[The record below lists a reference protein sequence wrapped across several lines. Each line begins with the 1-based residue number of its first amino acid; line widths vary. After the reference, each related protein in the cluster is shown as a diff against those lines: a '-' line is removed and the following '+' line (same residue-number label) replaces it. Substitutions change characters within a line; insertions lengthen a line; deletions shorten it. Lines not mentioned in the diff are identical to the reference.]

1 MYSGYA
7 PLSVRIIQH
16 AVKPGWK
23 TIMPSLQ
30 LLPGETI
37 EEVQQLPDGVRK
49 RRELI
54 MPYRMN
60 IIKVV
65 NLVTWLRTVKFTEL
79 NVSEL

>member
-49 RRELI
+49 R
-54 MPYRMN
+54 
-60 IIKVV
+60 
-65 NLVTWLRTVKFTEL
+65 
-79 NVSEL
+79 SELTTDQCPTG